1 MNTETPKKQSTRK
14 RRGRPRG
21 KLLRG
26 EKLVKAAHT
35 VLSRMVTLSPK
46 TDPINIAQLAARLQV
61 TRQAIYDNGLKEVVA
76 EHAELQR
83 KNFATEVEA
92 VISRRPLEER
102 IAALEKENGELRQ
115 KLDGWIERW
124 ASVEYNAKMH
134 GLNADQLF
142 APIPPPQRNVLAMRN
157 RVDKR

>member
-21 KLLRG
+21 KPLRG
-26 EKLVKAAHT
+26 EKLVKAAHV

-61 TRQAIYDNGLKEVVA
+61 TRQAIYDNGLKELVA
-76 EHAELQR
+76 EHAELQS

-92 VISRRPLEER
+92 VVSRRPLEER
-102 IAALEKENGELRQ
+102 IAALEKENEELRQ